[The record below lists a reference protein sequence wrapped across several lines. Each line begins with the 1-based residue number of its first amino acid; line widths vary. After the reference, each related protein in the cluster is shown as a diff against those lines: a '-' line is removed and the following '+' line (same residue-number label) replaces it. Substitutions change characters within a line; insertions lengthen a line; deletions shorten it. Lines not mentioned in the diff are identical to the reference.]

1 MQISSVQNIQLQ
13 TGHNNKQNKETK
25 NNTTFKGIGNTV
37 MNGVGKFFQV
47 CDDVPM
53 IGVAFTDTAATD
65 VPRTIVD
72 LKQTGVPAAAETARR
87 EFSGLIVNCLIPG
100 AFVYGAAKLVND
112 GYMKN
117 FPTPIGKPTNLT
129 RSWAN
134 GEAISNLVGV
144 WKDYIGIG
152 KDYSLIK
159 DPEELYEV
167 NKLLRKRPFG
177 DKGFV
182 KSALQQIEGLNGV
195 DSWDKLSDHKNLIDK
210 AAELL
215 TPAMRGTT
223 RPKNL
228 ILRYKASRERN
239 RALKNAYDVLVKGQY
254 TRKDE
259 LGRKVVEVIDEN
271 GGFRATQTLR
281 FKGKNIGS
289 DLKNFLRDTADIG
302 AALSISKEARLN
314 PDKFI
319 KQSTKL
325 VNAKSLMGLSV
336 VIPLAMSVQTI
347 NRAITRHKY
356 NKAGAPIY
364 KDFENENREL
374 TEDEKKQLKATKPIA
389 VGSIIG
395 LAALSMGKTFPKSLS
410 SAIEMLQFNTKFP
423 TLNQCRVIATSTFAS
438 RMVAAED
445 PNELRESTV
454 RDLASFAGLY
464 FLGDYAEK
472 LAATAVQKFSKKG
485 KTGELQM
492 FNKTKKPEEYK
503 NVWQKFTGWI
513 KDTNIKTFD
522 EIAPEHKNYRS
533 LAKLGGLGFSLVFLG
548 VLLPMYN
555 KYVTNKKEAKRKAI
569 LEQQKKQSNI
579 YNPKTVFPTNI
590 KKEEPID
597 PIEESKKHF
606 AQMKSYSS
614 NSAFSKISSQFI
626 G

>member
-1 MQISSVQNIQLQ
+1 MQINSVQNLNFNQ
-13 TGHNNKQNKETK
+13 GHNNKTNKELS
-25 NNTTFKGIGNTV
+25 FKGIGGAV

-65 VPRTIVD
+65 VPRTLVD

-100 AFVYGAAKLVND
+100 VFVYGAAKLIND
-112 GYMKN
+112 NYMKD

-129 RSWAN
+129 KSWAN

-144 WKDYIGIG
+144 WKNYIGIG
-152 KDYSLIK
+152 KDFSLIK
-159 DPEELYEV
+159 DPDEIAQARKIFR
-167 NKLLRKRPFG
+167 NKPFG
-177 DKGFV
+177 DTGFV
-182 KSALQQIEGLNGV
+182 KSALAQIEGLNGV

-215 TPAMRGTT
+215 EPAMKGTA

-228 ILRYKASRERN
+228 IQRFKDSRERSQ
-239 RALKNAYDVLVKGQY
+239 ALKNAYDVLVKGQY
-254 TRKDE
+254 VRKDE

-271 GGFRATQTLR
+271 GGFRATQTLK
-281 FKGKNIGS
+281 FNGKNIGS
-289 DLKNFLRDTADIG
+289 DLRNFLRDTADIG
-302 AALSISKEARLN
+302 AALSISKEARMN

-319 KQSTKL
+319 KQATKL
-325 VNAKSLMGLSV
+325 VNAKSLMGLAV

-356 NKAGAPIY
+356 KKSGAPIY

-374 TEDEKKQLKATKPIA
+374 TDDEKKQLKVTKPLA
-389 VGSIIG
+389 VGSIVG
-395 LAALSMGKTFPKSLS
+395 LAALSMGKTFPRSLS
-410 SAIEMLQFNTKFP
+410 SAVEMLQFNTKFP

-438 RMVAAED
+438 RMLAAED

-485 KTGELQM
+485 RTGELQM

-503 NVWQKFTGWI
+503 NAWQKFTGWI

-579 YNPKTVFPTNI
+579 YNPKTVFPSNI
-590 KKEEPID
+590 QKKEPID

-606 AQMKSYSS
+606 QQMKSFSS
-614 NSAFSKISSQFI
+614 NPAFSKISSKFI

>member
-1 MQISSVQNIQLQ
+1 MQINSVQNIKYQ
-13 TGHNNKQNKETK
+13 TGHNNKTNKK
-25 NNTTFKGIGNTV
+25 LSFGGIGGAV

-72 LKQTGVPAAAETARR
+72 LKQTGVPAATETARR

-112 GYMKN
+112 GYMKD
-117 FPTPIGKPTNLT
+117 FPTPLGKPTNLT

-144 WKDYIGIG
+144 WKDYLGIG
-152 KDYSLIK
+152 TDISLIK
-159 DPEELYEV
+159 KPE
-167 NKLLRKRPFG
+167 KLSEAKKIFRDRPFG
-177 DKGFV
+177 DTGFV
-182 KSALQQIEGLNGV
+182 KSALKQIEGLNGV
-195 DSWDKLSDHKNLIDK
+195 DSWDKLSEHKNLIDK

-215 TPAMRGTT
+215 EPAMKGTA

-228 ILRYKASRERN
+228 IQRFKDSRERN

-254 TRKDE
+254 TYKDE
-259 LGRKVVEVIDEN
+259 LGRKVVEVIDET

-281 FKGKNIGS
+281 FNGKNIGS
-289 DLKNFLRDTADIG
+289 DLRNFLRDTADIG

-319 KQSTKL
+319 KQATKL
-325 VNAKSLMGLSV
+325 VNAKSLMGLAV

-347 NRAITRHKY
+347 NRAMTRHKY
-356 NKAGAPIY
+356 KKAGAPIY

-374 TEDEKKQLKATKPIA
+374 TDDEKKQLKIAKPLA
-389 VGSIIG
+389 VSSIVG
-395 LAALSMGKTFPKSLS
+395 LAALSMGKTFPKSIS
-410 SAIEMLQFNTKFP
+410 SAIQMLQFNTKFP

-438 RMVAAED
+438 RMVASED

-472 LAATAVQKFSKKG
+472 LAATAIQKFSKKG
-485 KTGELQM
+485 KSGELQM
-492 FNKTKKPEEYK
+492 FNRTKKPEEYR
-503 NVWQKFTGWI
+503 NIWQKFTGWV

-555 KYVTNKKEAKRKAI
+555 KHVTNKKEAKRKAI
-569 LEQQKKQSNI
+569 LEQQKQQSNI
-579 YNPKTVFPTNI
+579 YNPKTVFPSTV
-590 KKEEPID
+590 KMEEPVD

-606 AQMKSYSS
+606 MQMKNYSS
-614 NSAFSKISSQFI
+614 DSAFSKISSRFI

>member
-1 MQISSVQNIQLQ
+1 MQINSVQNINYQQ
-13 TGHNNKQNKETK
+13 GHNNRTNKELS
-25 NNTTFKGIGNTV
+25 FGGIGGAV

-65 VPRTIVD
+65 VPRTLVD

-112 GYMKN
+112 GYMKD
-117 FPTPIGKPTNLT
+117 FITPKGKPLNLS

-134 GEAISNLVGV
+134 GEAFSNLVGV

-152 KDYSLIK
+152 KDFSLIT
-159 DPEELYEV
+159 DPDELYEARKILR
-167 NKLLRKRPFG
+167 NKPFG
-177 DKGFV
+177 DTGFV
-182 KSALQQIEGLNGV
+182 KSALKRIEGLNGV
-195 DSWDKLSDHKNLIDK
+195 DSWDKLSDHKNLIDE
-210 AAELL
+210 AAKLL
-215 TPAMRGTT
+215 EPAMTGGG

-228 ILRYKASRERN
+228 IQRFKYTRERN

-254 TRKDE
+254 SYKDQF
-259 LGRKVVEVIDEN
+259 GKKIVKVIDEN
-271 GGFRATQTLR
+271 GGFRATQALK
-281 FKGKNIGS
+281 FNGKNIGS
-289 DLKNFLRDTADIG
+289 DLRNFLRDTADVG

-314 PDKFI
+314 PDKFV
-319 KQSTKL
+319 KQATKL
-325 VNAKSLMGLSV
+325 VNAKSLMGLAV

-347 NRAITRHKY
+347 NRAMTRHKY
-356 NKAGAPIY
+356 KKAGAPIY

-374 TEDEKKQLKATKPIA
+374 TEDEKKQLKVTKPLA
-389 VGSIIG
+389 VGSIVG

-410 SAIEMLQFNTKFP
+410 GAVEMLQFNTKFP

-472 LAATAVQKFSKKG
+472 LAATAIQKFSKKG

-503 NVWQKFTGWI
+503 NLWQKFTGWI

-555 KYVTNKKEAKRKAI
+555 KHVTNKKEAKRKAI

-579 YNPKTVFPTNI
+579 YNPKTVFPPSI
-590 KKEEPID
+590 QKEEPID

-606 AQMKSYSS
+606 QQMKNYSS
-614 NSAFSKISSQFI
+614 DSAFSKISSKFI

>member
-1 MQISSVQNIQLQ
+1 MQINSVQNINYQQ
-13 TGHNNKQNKETK
+13 GHKNRTNKELS
-25 NNTTFKGIGNTV
+25 FGGIGGAV

-65 VPRTIVD
+65 VPRTLVD

-112 GYMKN
+112 GYMKD
-117 FPTPIGKPTNLT
+117 FMSPKGKPLNLS

-134 GEAISNLVGV
+134 GEAFSNLVGV

-152 KDYSLIK
+152 KDFSLIT
-159 DPEELYEV
+159 DPDELYEARKILR
-167 NKLLRKRPFG
+167 NKPFG
-177 DKGFV
+177 DTGFV
-182 KSALQQIEGLNGV
+182 KSALKRIEGLNGV
-195 DSWDKLSDHKNLIDK
+195 DSWDKLSDHKNLIDE
-210 AAELL
+210 AAKLL
-215 TPAMRGTT
+215 EPAMTGGG

-228 ILRYKASRERN
+228 IQRFKYTRERN

-254 TRKDE
+254 SYKDQF
-259 LGRKVVEVIDEN
+259 GKKIVKVIDEN
-271 GGFRATQTLR
+271 GGFRATQALK
-281 FKGKNIGS
+281 FNGKNIGS
-289 DLKNFLRDTADIG
+289 DLRNFLRDTADVG

-314 PDKFI
+314 PDKFV
-319 KQSTKL
+319 KQATKL
-325 VNAKSLMGLSV
+325 VNAKSLMGLAV

-347 NRAITRHKY
+347 NRAMTRHKY
-356 NKAGAPIY
+356 KKAGAPIY

-374 TEDEKKQLKATKPIA
+374 TEDEKKQLKVTKPLA
-389 VGSIIG
+389 VGSIVG

-410 SAIEMLQFNTKFP
+410 GAVEMLQFNTKFP
-423 TLNQCRVIATSTFAS
+423 TLNQCRIIATSTFAS

-472 LAATAVQKFSKKG
+472 LAATAIQKFSKKG

-503 NVWQKFTGWI
+503 NLWQKFTGWI

-555 KYVTNKKEAKRKAI
+555 KHVTNKKEAKRKAI

-579 YNPKTVFPTNI
+579 YNPKTVFPSSI
-590 KKEEPID
+590 QKEEPID

-606 AQMKSYSS
+606 QQMKNYSS
-614 NSAFSKISSQFI
+614 DSAFSKISSKFI

>member
-1 MQISSVQNIQLQ
+1 MQINSVQNIKYQ
-13 TGHNNKQNKETK
+13 TGHNNKTKKELS
-25 NNTTFKGIGNTV
+25 FGGIGGAV

-100 AFVYGAAKLVND
+100 AFVYGAARLIND
-112 GYMKN
+112 GYMKD
-117 FPTPIGKPTNLT
+117 FMTPKGRPLNLS

-144 WKDYIGIG
+144 WKDYTGIG
-152 KDYSLIK
+152 KDLSLITDK
-159 DPEELYEV
+159 DELYEAEKILK
-167 NKLLRKRPFG
+167 NKTFG
-177 DKGFV
+177 DRGFV
-182 KSALQQIEGLNGV
+182 KSALKKIEGLNGI

-215 TPAMRGTT
+215 EPAMQGDA
-223 RPKNL
+223 RPKN
-228 ILRYKASRERN
+228 IIQKFKYTRERN

-254 TRKDE
+254 VRKDE
-259 LGRKVVEVIDEN
+259 LGRKVIEVIDES

-281 FKGKNIGS
+281 FNGKNIGS
-289 DLKNFLRDTADIG
+289 DLRNFLRDTADIG
-302 AALSISKEARLN
+302 TALSISKEARIN

-319 KQSTKL
+319 KQATKL
-325 VNAKSLMGLSV
+325 VNAKSLMGLAV

-347 NRAITRHKY
+347 NRAMTRHKY
-356 NKAGAPIY
+356 KKAGAPIY

-374 TEDEKKQLKATKPIA
+374 TEEEKKQLKITKPLA
-389 VGSIIG
+389 VGSIVG

-410 SAIEMLQFNTKFP
+410 GAVEMLQFNTKFP

-438 RMVAAED
+438 RMLAAED

-503 NVWQKFTGWI
+503 NLWQKFTGWI

-579 YNPKTVFPTNI
+579 YNPKTVFPSSVQ
-590 KKEEPID
+590 KEEPIN

-606 AQMKSYSS
+606 QQMKNYSS
-614 NSAFSKISSQFI
+614 DSAFSKIASRFI
-626 G
+626 N

>member
-1 MQISSVQNIQLQ
+1 MQINSVQNINYQQ
-13 TGHNNKQNKETK
+13 GHKNRTNKELS
-25 NNTTFKGIGNTV
+25 FGGIGGAV

-65 VPRTIVD
+65 VPRTLVD

-112 GYMKN
+112 GYMKD
-117 FPTPIGKPTNLT
+117 FMSPKGKPLNLS

-134 GEAISNLVGV
+134 GEAFSNLVSV

-152 KDYSLIK
+152 KDFSLIT
-159 DPEELYEV
+159 DPDELYEARKILR
-167 NKLLRKRPFG
+167 NKPFG
-177 DKGFV
+177 DTGFV
-182 KSALQQIEGLNGV
+182 KSALKRIEGLNGV
-195 DSWDKLSDHKNLIDK
+195 DSWDKLSDHKNLIDE
-210 AAELL
+210 AAKLL
-215 TPAMRGTT
+215 EPAMTGGG

-228 ILRYKASRERN
+228 IQRFKYTRERN

-254 TRKDE
+254 SYKDQF
-259 LGRKVVEVIDEN
+259 GKKIVKVIDEN
-271 GGFRATQTLR
+271 GGFRATQALK
-281 FKGKNIGS
+281 FNGKNIGS
-289 DLKNFLRDTADIG
+289 DLRNFLRDTADVG

-314 PDKFI
+314 PDKFV
-319 KQSTKL
+319 KQATKL
-325 VNAKSLMGLSV
+325 VNAKSLMGLAV

-347 NRAITRHKY
+347 NRAMTRHKY
-356 NKAGAPIY
+356 KKAGAPIY

-374 TEDEKKQLKATKPIA
+374 TEDEKKQLKVTKPLA
-389 VGSIIG
+389 VGSIVG

-410 SAIEMLQFNTKFP
+410 GAVEMLQFNTKFP

-472 LAATAVQKFSKKG
+472 LAATAIQKFSKKG

-503 NVWQKFTGWI
+503 NLWQKFTGWI

-555 KYVTNKKEAKRKAI
+555 KHVTNKKEAKRKAI

-579 YNPKTVFPTNI
+579 YNPKTVFPSSI
-590 KKEEPID
+590 QKEEPID

-606 AQMKSYSS
+606 QQMKNYSS
-614 NSAFSKISSQFI
+614 DSAFSKISSKFI

>member
-1 MQISSVQNIQLQ
+1 MQINSVQNIKYQ
-13 TGHNNKQNKETK
+13 TGHNNKTNKELS
-25 NNTTFKGIGNTV
+25 FGGIGGAFL
-37 MNGVGKFFQV
+37 NGVGKFFQV

-100 AFVYGAAKLVND
+100 AFVYGAARLIND
-112 GYMKN
+112 GYMKD
-117 FPTPIGKPTNLT
+117 FMTPKGKPLNLS

-144 WKDYIGIG
+144 WKDYTGIG
-152 KDYSLIK
+152 KDLSLITDK
-159 DPEELYEV
+159 DELYEAEKILK
-167 NKLLRKRPFG
+167 NKTFG
-177 DKGFV
+177 DRGFV
-182 KSALQQIEGLNGV
+182 KSALKKIEGLNGV

-215 TPAMRGTT
+215 EPAMKGDA
-223 RPKNL
+223 RPKN
-228 ILRYKASRERN
+228 IIQKFKYTRERN

-254 TRKDE
+254 IRKDE

-271 GGFRATQTLR
+271 GGFRATQTLK
-281 FKGKNIGS
+281 FNGKNIGS
-289 DLKNFLRDTADIG
+289 DLRNFLRDTADIG
-302 AALSISKEARLN
+302 TALSISKEARVN

-319 KQSTKL
+319 KQATKL
-325 VNAKSLMGLSV
+325 VNAKSLMGLAV

-347 NRAITRHKY
+347 NRAMTRHKY
-356 NKAGAPIY
+356 KKAGAPIY

-374 TEDEKKQLKATKPIA
+374 TDDEKKQLKVTKPLA
-389 VGSIIG
+389 VGSIVG

-410 SAIEMLQFNTKFP
+410 SAVEMLQFNTKFP

-438 RMVAAED
+438 RMLAAED

-472 LAATAVQKFSKKG
+472 LAATAIQKFSKKG
-485 KTGELQM
+485 KTSELQM
-492 FNKTKKPEEYK
+492 FNKTKKPEEYR
-503 NVWQKFTGWI
+503 NLWQKFTGWI

-579 YNPKTVFPTNI
+579 YNPKTVFPSNI
-590 KKEEPID
+590 KKEEPVD

-606 AQMKSYSS
+606 QQMKNYSS
-614 NSAFSKISSQFI
+614 DSAFSKIASRFI
-626 G
+626 N

>member
-1 MQISSVQNIQLQ
+1 MQINSVQNIKYQ
-13 TGHNNKQNKETK
+13 TGHNNKTNKELS
-25 NNTTFKGIGNTV
+25 FGGIGGAFL
-37 MNGVGKFFQV
+37 NGVGKFFQV

-100 AFVYGAAKLVND
+100 AFVYGAARLIND
-112 GYMKN
+112 GYMKD
-117 FPTPIGKPTNLT
+117 FMTPKGKPLNLS

-144 WKDYIGIG
+144 WKDYTGIG
-152 KDYSLIK
+152 KDLSLITDK
-159 DPEELYEV
+159 DELYEAEKILK
-167 NKLLRKRPFG
+167 NKTFG
-177 DKGFV
+177 DRGFV
-182 KSALQQIEGLNGV
+182 KSALKKIEGLNGV

-215 TPAMRGTT
+215 EPAMKGDA
-223 RPKNL
+223 RPKN
-228 ILRYKASRERN
+228 IIQKFKYTKERN

-254 TRKDE
+254 VRKDE

-271 GGFRATQTLR
+271 GGFRATQTLK
-281 FKGKNIGS
+281 FNGKNIGS
-289 DLKNFLRDTADIG
+289 DLRNFLRDTADIG
-302 AALSISKEARLN
+302 TALSISKEARVN

-319 KQSTKL
+319 KQATKL
-325 VNAKSLMGLSV
+325 VNAKSLMGLAV

-347 NRAITRHKY
+347 NRAMTRHKY
-356 NKAGAPIY
+356 KKAGAPIY

-374 TEDEKKQLKATKPIA
+374 TEDEKKQLKVTKPLA
-389 VGSIIG
+389 VGSIVG

-410 SAIEMLQFNTKFP
+410 SAVEMLQFNTKFP

-438 RMVAAED
+438 RMLAAED

-472 LAATAVQKFSKKG
+472 LAATAIQKFSKKG

-492 FNKTKKPEEYK
+492 FNKTKKPEEYR
-503 NVWQKFTGWI
+503 NLWQKFTGWI

-579 YNPKTVFPTNI
+579 YNPKNVFPSNI
-590 KKEEPID
+590 KKEEPVD

-606 AQMKSYSS
+606 QQMKNYSS
-614 NSAFSKISSQFI
+614 DSAFSKIASRFI
-626 G
+626 N